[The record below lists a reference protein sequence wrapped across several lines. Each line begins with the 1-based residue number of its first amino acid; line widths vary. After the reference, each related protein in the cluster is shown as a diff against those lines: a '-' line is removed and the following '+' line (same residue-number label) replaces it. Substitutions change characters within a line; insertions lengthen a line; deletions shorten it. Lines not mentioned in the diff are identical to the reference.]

1 MSTLGVDLS
10 KVLSAPPAPPPAQTL
25 ISPHAAKGHR
35 PNPQTLLPRPAA
47 PQQVFL
53 NPETDN
59 APTAPIS
66 RSLSSSPH
74 PLTVRANALPPL
86 PPHPPPSATKT
97 PSSAPSSSSLAAARR
112 RSSAPQ
118 GSRSPPPTRLAP
130 VPDLE
135 HANSTSLLSLDEG
148 AGNRGSHR
156 QQEQQQ
162 QQKHHDEESEEGPEI
177 RRSRGSDSGG
187 SGEIRPLDARYGSGF
202 LDVLAAPAL
211 KWAGLKRKLR
221 YPVPECL
228 GRENDFCSYL
238 TMYEQEQ
245 DPMEQDVNAAPG
257 PMAVGKSKRR
267 YVAVMK
273 DKAYMLAR
281 ADSSVASVILHLPEC
296 RIEPSPRRITSP
308 PPNLFAIYMPP
319 GGTSSGGGDYE
330 SGSGGTPNTSPPGGS
345 PLSRGG
351 STSNLAAT
359 KGRYFLCVA
368 GNEVDKH
375 KWVAALERG
384 KTGQEYTGPKEA
396 EPESAATRLVLR
408 TSSLESVNDEEG

>member
-10 KVLSAPPAPPPAQTL
+10 KILSAPPPPPPAQTL

-47 PQQVFL
+47 PQYVYS
-53 NPETDN
+53 NPETQE
-59 APTAPIS
+59 ATPAS
-66 RSLSSSPH
+66 RSLSTSPH
-74 PLTVRANALPPL
+74 PPATRANALPPL
-86 PPHPPPSATKT
+86 PPHAPPSATKT
-97 PSSAPSSSSLAAARR
+97 PSSSSSSSSQAAAARR
-112 RSSAPQ
+112 QSNGPY
-118 GSRSPPPTRLAP
+118 SRPTSPPATRLAP
-130 VPDLE
+130 VPDIE
-135 HANSTSLLSLDEG
+135 HANSTSLLSLDDEVERNGKSSSASHEHHQHRQELGEELEG
-148 AGNRGSHR
+148 RGSAV
-156 QQEQQQ
+156 
-162 QQKHHDEESEEGPEI
+162 
-177 RRSRGSDSGG
+177 RRASGSIS
-187 SGEIRPLDARYGSGF
+187 SGEMRPLEARQGSGF

-245 DPMEQDVNAAPG
+245 ESAEPNANATPG

-281 ADSSVASVILHLPEC
+281 ADSAVASVILHLPEC
-296 RIEPSPRRITSP
+296 RIEASPPCVTSP
-308 PPNLFAIYMPP
+308 PPNLFAVYMPP
-319 GGTSSGGGDYE
+319 GGTSSGGGDAD
-330 SGSGGTPNTSPPGGS
+330 SGTGGTQSPPGSS

-351 STSNLAAT
+351 STTNLSST

-368 GNEVDKH
+368 GNEVEKN

-384 KTGQEYTGPKEA
+384 KTGQEYSGPKEE

-408 TSSLESVNDEEG
+408 TSSWGSVNSEEE

>member
-10 KVLSAPPAPPPAQTL
+10 KILSAPPPPPPAQTL

-47 PQQVFL
+47 PQQVFF

-59 APTAPIS
+59 NTTAPIS
-66 RSLSSSPH
+66 RSLSNSPH
-74 PLTVRANALPPL
+74 PPAVRANVLPPL
-86 PPHPPPSATKT
+86 PPHAPPSTTKT
-97 PSSAPSSSSLAAARR
+97 PSSSSSSSSLAAARR

-118 GSRSPPPTRLAP
+118 ESRSPPSTRLAP

-148 AGNRGSHR
+148 VVNRGSR
-156 QQEQQQ
+156 QQ
-162 QQKHHDEESEEGPEI
+162 QQKRQDEEAEERPEI

-187 SGEIRPLDARYGSGF
+187 SGEIRPLEARQGSGF

-245 DPMEQDVNAAPG
+245 DPAEHDVNATPG

-267 YVAVMK
+267 YAAVMK

-281 ADSSVASVILHLPEC
+281 ADSPVASVILHLPEC
-296 RIEPSPRRITSP
+296 RIEPSPPCITSP

-319 GGTSSGGGDYE
+319 GGISSGGGDYE
-330 SGSGGTPNTSPPGGS
+330 SGSGGGANYSPPGGLS
-345 PLSRGG
+345 LSRGG

-384 KTGQEYTGPKEA
+384 KTGQEYSGPKEE

-408 TSSLESVNDEEG
+408 TSSLDSVNDEEGSYE